1 MIISVLLLIGGFILL
16 VSGGDWLVSGS
27 SGLARKYR
35 ISELAIGL
43 TIVAFGTSA
52 PELVVNVLASVE
64 GHADIA
70 FGNVIGSNNF
80 NLFMILG
87 LSGLLAPIA
96 VQSSTVWKEIPL
108 SLVAAVA
115 LLILANDGLFGF
127 TASRLSRVD
136 GLILLALFALFLYYV
151 YRNMKEGN
159 NNLSQEV
166 SPMKTGKAVL
176 LIVAGLAGLIA
187 GGRLVVDSAVNIAR
201 FFHISEKV
209 IGLTIIAAGTSMPE
223 LVTSLVAV
231 KKKSN
236 DIAVGNVI
244 GSNIFNI
251 FFVAWHQRSDKA
263 YDLQLCFQYRCHN
276 SYCRDY
282 RSFHCHVY
290 RRKKEARP
298 LGSSHFRNI
307 FCELYCLISPLNFYR
322 CLVR

>member
-251 FFVAWHQRSDKA
+251 FFVLGTSALIRPMTYSFVFNTDVTILIAGTIGLFIAMFTGVKKKLDRWEA
-263 YDLQLCFQYRCHN
+263 AIFVIFFV
-276 SYCRDY
+276 SYI
-282 RSFHCHVY
+282 V
-290 RRKKEARP
+290 
-298 LGSSHFRNI
+298 L
-307 FCELYCLISPLNFYR
+307 
-322 CLVR
+322 LVR

>member
-27 SGLARKYR
+27 SGLARKYHV
-35 ISELAIGL
+35 SELAIGL

-52 PELVVNVLASVE
+52 PEFVVNVLASAK

-87 LSGLLAPIA
+87 LSGLLAPVA
-96 VQSSTVWKEIPL
+96 VQSSTVWKEIPM
-108 SLVAAVA
+108 SLVAAVT

-127 TASRLSRVD
+127 PVPRLSRID

-159 NNLSQEV
+159 NNLSEEV
-166 SPMKTGKAVL
+166 SPMKTAKAVL
-176 LIVAGLAGLIA
+176 LIIAGLAGLIA

-236 DIAVGNVI
+236 DIAVGNII

-251 FFVAWHQRSDKA
+251 FFVLGTSALIRPMTYSLVFNT
-263 YDLQLCFQYRCHN
+263 DLTILIAGTIGLFIAMFTGMKKKLDRWEAAIFVIFFV
-276 SYCRDY
+276 SYIV
-282 RSFHCHVY
+282 F
-290 RRKKEARP
+290 
-298 LGSSHFRNI
+298 
-307 FCELYCLISPLNFYR
+307 
-322 CLVR
+322 LVR